1 MTIKAKKVEVTE
13 LFYDL
18 VFVYAIS
25 KMTSL
30 LEHTEHG
37 VIALPSLLAFV
48 VSFIILINSWM
59 YQTVFTNRYGKYALG
74 DSLILFADMAIL
86 LFLSNSITSDIRT
99 VFRPFCLALGL
110 LSLSLLLQYAL
121 KYGAARSEA
130 DKRLIRDYIVML
142 AIRSGLILA
151 GALLPFASGVAVA
164 LSGVLIGWVMPSF
177 FVRNMRPT
185 PVNFPHLVERLTLL
199 VIITFGETI
208 VGIASWFT
216 LETLSV
222 WSALVFVIVAA
233 MFGYYVIAFNKLI
246 DEENDAD
253 TGVGLIYSHYPILL
267 GISFVTVSLS
277 FLEESEI
284 RPGFSATAL
293 YLGMA
298 LFYIGILLNGRLN
311 EARYRYPRL
320 FWMLH
325 ITALALGWG
334 VCLLT
339 GGTEAAITTAAIVT
353 VLLAAN
359 HYTFYRQGNEA
370 KN

>member
-1 MTIKAKKVEVTE
+1 MKKVEVTE

-25 KMTSL
+25 QMTSL

-37 VIALPSLLAFV
+37 MIALPSLLAFA

-59 YQTVFTNRYGKYALG
+59 YQTVFTNRYGRYAVM

-86 LFLSNSITSDIRT
+86 LFLSNSLASDLRA

-121 KYGAARSEA
+121 KYGSARAEA
-130 DKRLIRDYIVML
+130 DRRLIRDYIVML

-151 GALLPFASGVAVA
+151 GAVLPFRAGVAVA

-216 LETLSV
+216 LETLNLWSV
-222 WSALVFVIVAA
+222 LVFVIVVA
-233 MFGYYVIAFNKLI
+233 MFGCYVIAFNKLI

-253 TGVGLIYSHYPILL
+253 TGVGLIYTHYPILL
-267 GISFVTVSLS
+267 GVSFVTVSLS
-277 FLEESEI
+277 FLAEEEI
-284 RPGFSATAL
+284 RLSFSTL
-293 YLGMA
+293 LLFIGMA
-298 LFYIGILLNGRLN
+298 LFYTGILLNGKRN
-311 EARYRYPRL
+311 KERYRYPKS
-320 FWMLH
+320 FWL
-325 ITALALGWG
+325 ILTVALLLG
-334 VCLLT
+334 
-339 GGTEAAITTAAIVT
+339 
-353 VLLAAN
+353 LAAGLLVGSAETAIMAGAAVASVFAVGNLYFYHKGIKIN
-359 HYTFYRQGNEA
+359 HGGN
-370 KN
+370 